1 MGIKDFF
8 TGKKNQNADCC
19 GVQIVP
25 DDGHD
30 ATTDTN
36 TEGDTDAHAG
46 DTNGQACDTTPCAD
60 SGSNSA
66 EARGDA
72 PRPE

>member
-8 TGKKNQNADCC
+8 TGKKNQDADCC

-30 ATTDTN
+30 ATTDTDTN
-36 TEGDTDAHAG
+36 ADGDPEGDT
-46 DTNGQACDTTPCAD
+46 T
-60 SGSNSA
+60 
-66 EARGDA
+66 ARLA
-72 PRPE
+72 TQRLARI